1 MNGFVAVNKLTWVHG
16 NELDSR
22 PVVDFPSSSAKILFC
37 LERSSIVCLGASGL
51 GQDLHPSLFL
61 MTLSVLSKVRQAFYR
76 MSFSLNLSPVFL
88 MIRLGLW
95 DLGDAQAF
103 PDIFLLIMFQQMC
116 HACVLDPSD
125 SLRPRELM
133 PARLLCPWDF

>member
-1 MNGFVAVNKLTWVHG
+1 MNGFVAVNKLTCVHD

-22 PVVDFPSSSAKILFC
+22 LVVDFPSSSAKILFC
-37 LERSSIVCLGASGL
+37 LEWSSLVCLGASGL

-103 PDIFLLIMFQQMC
+103 PDISLLIMFQQMC
-116 HACVLDPSD
+116 HACVLDLSD
-125 SLRPRELM
+125 SLRPLGLT